1 MVTSEWGI
9 YMRFL
14 VTRMKR
20 VLSLLFFL
28 LLLIGTQ
35 VPLTSVRSS
44 QPPEARLAFFPP
56 APVIKAMSGDQYQFL
71 SHVISLQCLFYFGT
85 LVEERQ
91 QVKDWNRLERALY
104 TSTRLDPYN
113 MDAYYFAQ
121 AVLTWDARMPRQAI
135 ELLEYG
141 FSHRTWDWYLPFFLS
156 FDYAFFLKDYAK
168 AAELMAKVAELKPN
182 VVWLPTLAARY
193 FYEGGETALAL
204 AYLKEMIATA
214 RNAAM
219 KKHLEIR
226 AEALEK
232 ILQIEKAILIYKE
245 RFHRGPEKLV
255 DLVRVGIIERIPED
269 PYGGTFYLDKEG
281 RVRTTSKLA
290 FGGRS
295 SGSGKN

>member
-1 MVTSEWGI
+1 MVTGKRGI
-9 YMRFL
+9 SISFL
-14 VTRMKR
+14 VTGMKR
-20 VLSLLFFL
+20 TLLLLFFL
-28 LLLIGTQ
+28 ILLIGSQ

-56 APVIKAMSGDQYQFL
+56 APVIKAMSADQYQFL
-71 SHVISLQCLFYFGT
+71 SHIISLQCLFYFGT

-91 QVKDWNRLERALY
+91 PVKDWNRLARALY

-135 ELLEYG
+135 ELLQYG

-156 FDYAFFLKDYAK
+156 FDYAFFLKDYPK
-168 AAELMAKVAELKPN
+168 AAEYMAKVAELKPN
-182 VVWLPTLAARY
+182 VVWLPTLAARN

-204 AYLKEMIATA
+204 AYLKEMISTA
-214 RNAAM
+214 QNAAM

-232 ILQIEKAILIYKE
+232 ILQMEKAIQIYRE
-245 RFHRGPEKLV
+245 RFHKRPEKLE
-255 DLVRVGIIERIPED
+255 DLVRVGIIEAIPED

-295 SGSGKN
+295 GGARKN

>member
-1 MVTSEWGI
+1 
-9 YMRFL
+9 
-14 VTRMKR
+14 MKR
-20 VLSLLFFL
+20 VLLLLFFL
-28 LLLIGTQ
+28 LLLISAQ
-35 VPLTSVRSS
+35 VPLTSVRNSL
-44 QPPEARLAFFPP
+44 PPEARLPFFPP
-56 APVIKAMSGDQYQFL
+56 APVIKAISGDQYQFI

-85 LVEERQ
+85 IVEERQ
-91 QVKDWNRLERALY
+91 QVKDWTRLERALY

-168 AAELMAKVAELKPN
+168 AGELMAKVAELKPE
-182 VVWLPTLAARY
+182 VAWLSTLAARY

-204 AYLKEMIATA
+204 AYLDEMIATA
-214 RNAAM
+214 RNEAM
-219 KKHLEIR
+219 KKHLQIR

-232 ILQIEKAILIYKE
+232 ILQIEKAIVTYRE
-245 RFHRGPEKLV
+245 RFHRGPESLE
-255 DLVRVGIIERIPED
+255 DLVRVGIIKDMPED
-269 PYGGTFYLDKEG
+269 PYGGSFYLDKEG

-295 SGSGKN
+295 HGARKN